1 MRKRDELSN
10 PSSCLNR
17 AADDECV
24 FVLLARDVAAP
35 AAIRAWIRERLRQR
49 KNGAD
54 DDQIMNAM
62 ECAARME
69 RQRIRMRVGM
79 RP

>member
-10 PSSCLNR
+10 PSCCFNR
-17 AADDECV
+17 AGADEFV
-24 FVLLARDVAAP
+24 FVLLARDTAAP
-35 AAIRAWIRERLRQR
+35 ATIRAWIRERLRQR
-49 KNGAD
+49 KNAAE